1 MEFHEKLKE
10 LRKQRSLTQEE
21 LAEALYVSR
30 TAISKWE
37 SGRGYPNI
45 DTLKIISKYFS
56 VTIDDLLSGNELLNV
71 AEEDNKQRRH
81 RLRDMVY
88 GLLDC
93 SIALFLFLPIYGQR
107 LNGNVISVSLLSLQG
122 VSLYLL
128 IGYYAIVL
136 GMILWGVLTLALQN
150 CQQPLWLQVK
160 TPVSLFLN
168 TLGVMLFMVSQQVYG
183 ACFMFVFLLFKA
195 IILIKK

>member
-1 MEFHEKLKE
+1 
-10 LRKQRSLTQEE
+10 
-21 LAEALYVSR
+21 
-30 TAISKWE
+30 
-37 SGRGYPNI
+37 
-45 DTLKIISKYFS
+45 
-56 VTIDDLLSGNELLNV
+56 
-71 AEEDNKQRRH
+71 
-81 RLRDMVY
+81 MVY

-107 LNGNVISVSLLSLQG
+107 LDGNVISVSLLSLQG

-150 CQQPLWLQVK
+150 CQQPLWIQVK